1 MHNAKLLYLWY
12 PQKDKDHMKMF
23 YLGKNEKSLCAD
35 NMDYI
40 NYQSL
45 KNYGVNIRV
54 NLNGNREHV
63 LKYFIEENSK
73 TNRLTYVMDLAFRVY
88 PWYDISST
96 QLHELIERFEK
107 IEGFDNLK
115 WRFANTYDLYT
126 AYEKERLEWFVEA
139 TKNIKQENII
149 LDFVNFDTVDLYK
162 KRFPNATVNYRSV
175 YFSRMIHSNMRKNDC
190 FEATTNERPNHVLC
204 LNNFVKEHRTA
215 MVDLCE
221 QYKDKSMYSYICRD
235 KLLDCDKEDVG
246 NGPVFGMQDTPSYDI
261 MNSSYTY
268 IATETFFDSEQE
280 FIYEYLGEKGKAPY
294 WTYTPT
300 VVKLNQNPNYAYIT
314 EKTLKSAFF
323 KLPMI
328 ICGLEGSLK
337 TWKRLGFESF
347 PEFFDESYDD
357 ISDAT
362 KRLEKIKSE
371 VTKIF
376 EMPKKEL
383 HDLYHSK
390 IVQEKL
396 EHNQRTFF
404 KHFLNNLEYCTL
416 KYESGS
422 HPLMDK
428 IME

>member
-1 MHNAKLLYLWY
+1 MDNAKLLYHWY
-12 PQKDKDHMKMF
+12 PNKEKDHMKMF
-23 YLGKNEKSLCAD
+23 YLGENKKSLCAD
-35 NMDYI
+35 NMDYL

-45 KNYGVNIRV
+45 KNHGINIRV
-54 NLNGNREHV
+54 NIKGNGEF
-63 LKYFIEENSK
+63 LFKYLIEENSK
-73 TNRLTYVMDLAFRVY
+73 TNKLTYVMDLALRVY
-88 PWYDISST
+88 PWYDIGST
-96 QLHELIERFEK
+96 QLHELIERFK
-107 IEGFDNLK
+107 SIKGFNNLK

-126 AYEKERLEWFVEA
+126 ANEEQRLEWFIEA

-149 LDFVNFDTVDLYK
+149 LDLVNFDTVDLYK
-162 KRFPNATVNYRSV
+162 KKLPDANVNYRSV
-175 YFSRMIHSNMRKNDC
+175 YFSRMINSNMRKNNC
-190 FEATTNERPNHVLC
+190 FEATTNERSSHVLC

-215 MVDLCE
+215 MADLCE
-221 QYKDKSMYSYICRD
+221 QYKDKSVYSYICRD
-235 KLLDCDKEDVG
+235 KLLDCDKQHVG
-246 NGPVFGMQDTPSYDI
+246 NGPVSGIQDSPSDDI

-280 FIYEYLGEKGKAPY
+280 FSYVHYPHK
-294 WTYTPT
+294 
-300 VVKLNQNPNYAYIT
+300 VKLNQNVNYAYIT

-328 ICGLEGSLK
+328 ICGLEGSLR

-347 PEFFDESYDD
+347 PEFFDESYDE

-362 KRLEKIKSE
+362 KRLEKIKVE

-383 HDLYHSK
+383 HDLYNSQN
-390 IVQEKL
+390 VQEKL